1 MVLRLPGLGGGDRYR
16 ADLAEVIDKY
26 VGQTAESVLRG
37 FDAIEGKHSVL
48 SFDEAKVLAT
58 RLLGEP
64 EFDIDGQVVRSGGVV
79 DQIEENA
86 SKIDTLYQS
95 HQNGGIRAKLSA
107 PTGALI
113 TVRWYLCHRRGS
125 HPSHVIDPTDLPL
138 SHRTPP
144 IWDGTCVGGHSTPL
158 EAPVN
163 LGHPRRY
170 MLRD

>member
-1 MVLRLPGLGGGDRYR
+1 
-16 ADLAEVIDKY
+16 LAEVIDKY
-26 VGQTAESVLRG
+26 VGQTAESVLRVL
-37 FDAIEGKHSVL
+37 DAIEGKHSVL

-79 DQIEENA
+79 DQIEVNA

-107 PTGALI
+107 PTVALI

-125 HPSHVIDPTDLPL
+125 HPSHVIDPTESPTGPQSLADFSRFGVDWP
-138 SHRTPP
+138 R
-144 IWDGTCVGGHSTPL
+144 GHPERSSL
-158 EAPVN
+158 VS
-163 LGHPRRY
+163 GHPRRY
-170 MLRD
+170 ILRDKIL

>member
-58 RLLGEP
+58 RMLGEP

-107 PTGALI
+107 PTVALI
-113 TVRWYLCHRRGS
+113 TCTVSLPSSWLSAKPCHRPHRATEPHRFGS
-125 HPSHVIDPTDLPL
+125 
-138 SHRTPP
+138 
-144 IWDGTCVGGHSTPL
+144 
-158 EAPVN
+158 A
-163 LGHPRRY
+163 
-170 MLRD
+170 